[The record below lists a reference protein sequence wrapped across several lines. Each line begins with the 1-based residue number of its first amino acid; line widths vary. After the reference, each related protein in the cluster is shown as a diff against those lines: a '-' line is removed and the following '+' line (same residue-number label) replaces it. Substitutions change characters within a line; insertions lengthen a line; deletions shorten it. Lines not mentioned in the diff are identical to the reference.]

1 MESLE
6 RKLQQQL
13 AEMAAKFEQ
22 KLLEQNS
29 TLEQKMEASETRL
42 IQALPSET
50 NLVAPMNE
58 RLDQQ
63 TNQMTQQMTHQMA
76 QQNMMMANSME
87 NFMHQLLRIR
97 YWRMFD
103 LEVAD
108 RRSRYQPRKKCPN
121 RWRLHLLP
129 RMRQFLK
136 RASNRHQ

>member
-63 TNQMTQQMTHQMA
+63 TNQMTQQMTHQMT
-76 QQNMMMANSME
+76 QQNMMMVKAWKTSCTNSRNSSAFNQQHPAMDDTQV
-87 NFMHQLLRIR
+87 H
-97 YWRMFD
+97 
-103 LEVAD
+103 
-108 RRSRYQPRKKCPN
+108 
-121 RWRLHLLP
+121 
-129 RMRQFLK
+129 
-136 RASNRHQ
+136 RHS